1 VRRASSDSYDFRI
14 RVLVAEG
21 DENGRPVCAAVENNR
36 RLRVVASVDHAA
48 AAVARTVEL
57 TPEVLVLDEGLPGGA
72 IAAAVEICARMP
84 GVALVMT
91 HGPDEDGL
99 VEALSA
105 GASAYLAR
113 AGHRDELLQ
122 SIVDV
127 AKGEVVLSRDQVTR
141 VVAELRDP
149 TRPRRRLERLPELT
163 AREWQVLELMHDE
176 LSTPEIA
183 ERLVVSPVTVR
194 SHARSIRN
202 KLGRPDPVH
211 H

>member
-1 VRRASSDSYDFRI
+1 V

-21 DENGRPVCAAVENNR
+21 DENGRPVCAAVEHNR
-36 RLRVVASVDHAA
+36 RLRLVACVDHAS

-91 HGPDEDGL
+91 HGSDEDGL
-99 VEALSA
+99 VEALAA

-113 AGHRDELLQ
+113 AGRREEFLQ

-127 AKGEVVLSRDQVTR
+127 AKGEVVLSRDQVMR